1 MCVCMICWNAI
12 IREMTGEMILN
23 FDALHA
29 VGWRRKSA
37 NTICVQTSRHEDY

>member
-12 IREMTGEMILN
+12 IREMTGELILN

-29 VGWRRKSA
+29 VGGRRKSA
-37 NTICVQTSRHEDY
+37 NTICVQTLRHEDD